1 MPREPN
7 ARTQEDLARAVRAI
21 AREFKTDTVFVI
33 GSQAILLSWPR
44 APAVMRSTPEID
56 AYPGN
61 ARAWELE
68 ASKND
73 EPSPEASE
81 HIHGLFGEGSPFHD
95 AHGFYIDGV
104 DEFTAKLPRGWRARA
119 AVQSLDVD
127 GKMVAIVAPAAD
139 DLIVSKLARLDE
151 KDRNFVEAYHRERAL
166 DTRVIEERIA
176 EADLDPAIRDRAIAY
191 VRHLGSKP
199 TI

>member
-1 MPREPN
+1 
-7 ARTQEDLARAVRAI
+7 
-21 AREFKTDTVFVI
+21 
-33 GSQAILLSWPR
+33 
-44 APAVMRSTPEID
+44 
-56 AYPGN
+56 
-61 ARAWELE
+61 
-68 ASKND
+68 
-73 EPSPEASE
+73 
-81 HIHGLFGEGSPFHD
+81 
-95 AHGFYIDGV
+95 
-104 DEFTAKLPRGWRARA
+104 
-119 AVQSLDVD
+119 
-127 GKMVAIVAPAAD
+127 MVAIVAPAAD